1 MINSMPKRWLYVS
14 GIFAAIT
21 IACYALLLNPVFQES
36 AGFHLNQWAG
46 QLRVLLNPPAK
57 VAFSNDPQSPA
68 DPALVIIPQIS
79 KPAAVETISGDS
91 EETDFNFEPLPLS
104 FAIEGG
110 AYFSQ
115 HYKWNYCGPANIAM
129 ALSYWGW
136 EGTADDAAKVLRTF
150 NKDKNVMPYEM
161 ADFVREE
168 AGMGA
173 LVRVGGDLDTLKRLI
188 AGGFPVVAEKGPHF
202 RDINYQMTW
211 MGHYQTLTGYNDP
224 GGYFIAQDSYI
235 KPDYHQPYD
244 TFIDEWRSFN
254 FTYLV
259 VYPPEKENDVLNL
272 LSRDADETRN
282 YQNALKKAQDEIYKI
297 TGVDQFFAVFNYG
310 TNLVYLRDY
319 SGAAKAYDQAFL
331 MYDALPTDDAI
342 RPYRILWYQT
352 GPYYAYYY
360 TGRYAD
366 VIVMT
371 TKNSIEMVRD
381 AVPAL
386 EESYYWRGMA
396 KIAIGDQD
404 GGEDD
409 FRTCLEYHRDFNPC
423 VVELNKLGIFP

>member
-1 MINSMPKRWLYVS
+1 MMIKSMPKRWLYVS
-14 GIFAAIT
+14 GIFAVIT

-46 QLRVLLNPPAK
+46 QLRVLLNPPAA
-57 VAFSNDPQSPA
+57 VAFSNAS
-68 DPALVIIPQIS
+68 DPALAADPQLGD
-79 KPAAVETISGDS
+79 PAGGLADAG
-91 EETDFNFEPLPLS
+91 EEDNTVYNFEPVPLS
-104 FAIEGG
+104 CAIEGG

-115 HYKWNYCGPANIAM
+115 HNKWNYCGPANIAM

-136 EGTADDAAKVLRTF
+136 EGTADEAASVLRTF

-168 AGMGA
+168 AGLGA

-188 AGGFPVVAEKGPHF
+188 AAGFPVVVEKGPHF

-235 KPDYHQPYD
+235 EPDFHQPYD
-244 TFIDEWRSFN
+244 VLIDEWRSFN
-254 FTYLV
+254 YTFLV

-272 LSRDADETRN
+272 LGRDADETRN
-282 YQNALKKAQDEIYKI
+282 YQNALKKAQNEIYE
-297 TGVDQFFAVFNYG
+297 TSGVNQFFAMFNYG

-319 SGAAKAYDQAFL
+319 SGAAKAYDQAFM

-366 VIVMT
+366 VIEKAT
-371 TKNSIEMVRD
+371 RNSIEMVRD
-381 AVPAL
+381 TVPAL
-386 EESYYWRGMA
+386 EESFYWRGMA
-396 KIAIGDQD
+396 KVAIGDED

-409 FRTCLEYHRDFNPC
+409 FRTCLEYHQDFNPC
-423 VVELNKLGIFP
+423 VLELNKLGIYP

>member
-1 MINSMPKRWLYVS
+1 
-14 GIFAAIT
+14 
-21 IACYALLLNPVFQES
+21 
-36 AGFHLNQWAG
+36 
-46 QLRVLLNPPAK
+46 
-57 VAFSNDPQSPA
+57 
-68 DPALVIIPQIS
+68 
-79 KPAAVETISGDS
+79 VETISGDS

-173 LVRVGGDLDTLKRLI
+173 LMRVGGDLDTLKRLI
-188 AGGFPVVAEKGPHF
+188 AAGFPVVAEKGPHF

-235 KPDYHQPYD
+235 EQDYHQPYD

-272 LSRDADETRN
+272 LGRDADETRN